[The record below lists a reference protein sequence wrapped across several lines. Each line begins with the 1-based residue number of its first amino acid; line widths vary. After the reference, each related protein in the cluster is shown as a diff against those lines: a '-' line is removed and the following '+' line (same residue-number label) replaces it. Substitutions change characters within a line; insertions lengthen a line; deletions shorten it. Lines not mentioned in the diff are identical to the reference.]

1 MRLAPAAR
9 RRRGLNLTPM
19 IDVVFLLLVFFM
31 LVSRF
36 GQLDGVPLALAGG
49 AAPGWSGAP
58 RLVDVRPEGLSLNG
72 TALDEAALIADL
84 RRLMPAPD
92 APGVQRHRRPGAA
105 EGSFSILHY
114 VGERLLCVESVN
126 APMDHVMSRKLMEA
140 GISPAPAVACD
151 PAVALKTLL
160 G

>member
-49 AAPGWSGAP
+49 SAPGWSGAP
-58 RLVDVRPEGLSLNG
+58 RLVDVRPDGLSLNG
-72 TALDEAALIADL
+72 SPREAAELIADL

-92 APGVQRHRRPGAA
+92 APVVLRPQDGADVQRLVAV
-105 EGSFSILHY
+105 ID
-114 VGERLLCVESVN
+114 LLR
-126 APMDHVMSRKLMEA
+126 DA
-140 GISPAPAVACD
+140 GITQILMAE
-151 PAVALKTLL
+151 
-160 G
+160 